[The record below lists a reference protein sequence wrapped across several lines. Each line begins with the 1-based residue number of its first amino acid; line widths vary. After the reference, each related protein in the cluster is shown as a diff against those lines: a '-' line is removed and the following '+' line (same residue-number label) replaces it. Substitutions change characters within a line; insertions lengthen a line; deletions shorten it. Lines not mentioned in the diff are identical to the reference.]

1 MTVTE
6 ADVRQKVR
14 DFIVTNFF
22 LDLSE
27 IGLEDTTSFLETGII
42 DSTGIME
49 VVTYIQDE
57 FDIEIEDREILP
69 ENLDTLQY
77 IGQFVSGK
85 LQAS

>member
-6 ADVRQKVR
+6 ADVWQKVR

-27 IGLEDTTSFLETGII
+27 IGLENTTSFLETGII

>member
-14 DFIVTNFF
+14 NFIVTNFF
-22 LDLSE
+22 LDVSE

-57 FDIEIEDREILP
+57 FGIEIEDREILP

-77 IGQFVSGK
+77 IGRFVSGK